1 MSKQIDVTDLIPS
14 SLKTASRDFVDSEYR
29 DRNLQDTLPP
39 IRTRYEAYGKLS
51 EGIVNVTGA
60 MDGVKAGMRDCLKAL
75 NGSDVVFTQSAEST
89 YSSLLDALMAVAEMA
104 VQTLNCIYKMEDVIA
119 ANPPPLVAMA
129 EEEDEPAENID
140 DEDLP
145 ETEDEEEDI

>member
-1 MSKQIDVTDLIPS
+1 MSKQIDVADLIPS
-14 SLKTASRDFVDSEYR
+14 SLKISSRDFVDSEYR
-29 DRNLQDTLPP
+29 DRSQQDTLPP

-60 MDGVKAGMRDCLKAL
+60 MDGVKAGMRDCLKSL

-119 ANPPPLVAMA
+119 ANPPPLVALA

-145 ETEDEEEDI
+145 ETENEEEDI

>member
-1 MSKQIDVTDLIPS
+1 MSKQIDVFDMIPS
-14 SLKTASRDFVDSEYR
+14 SLKISSRDFVDSEYR
-29 DRNLQDTLPP
+29 DRSHQDTLPP

-60 MDGVKAGMRDCLKAL
+60 MDGVKAGMRDCLKSL
-75 NGSDVVFTQSAEST
+75 NGSDIVFAQSAEST

-104 VQTLNCIYKMEDVIA
+104 VQTLNCIYKMEDAIA

-129 EEEDEPAENID
+129 DDEDEPAENID

-145 ETEDEEEDI
+145 VNENEEEDI

>member
-1 MSKQIDVTDLIPS
+1 MSKQIDVADLIPS
-14 SLKTASRDFVDSEYR
+14 SLKISSRDFVDIEYR
-29 DRNLQDTLPP
+29 DRSQQDTLPP

-60 MDGVKAGMRDCLKAL
+60 MDGVKAGMRDCLKSL
-75 NGSDVVFTQSAEST
+75 NGSDVVFTQNAEST

-129 EEEDEPAENID
+129 EEEDIPAENID

-145 ETEDEEEDI
+145 VNENEEEDI

>member
-1 MSKQIDVTDLIPS
+1 MSKQIDVADLIPS
-14 SLKTASRDFVDSEYR
+14 SLKTGSRAFVDTEYN
-29 DRNLQDTLPP
+29 DRNHQDALPP

-51 EGIVNVTGA
+51 EGIVNVNGA

-75 NGSDVVFTQSAEST
+75 TSSDTVFAQSAEST
-89 YSSLLDALMAVAEMA
+89 YSSLLDTLMAVAEMA

-129 EEEDEPAENID
+129 ETEPDEPENID

-145 ETEDEEEDI
+145 EADDDEG